1 MPLRLALT
9 GLAVL
14 LIGLG
19 YADGPPPAHTGGF
32 GEPTCLSC
40 HFDGE
45 LNAPGGSLA
54 VDGLPSTY
62 TPGQAYPLAIRLS
75 RPGVQRG
82 GFQLSARFADADH
95 AGRQAGRFTTP
106 GDRVATDLQADVVYV
121 RHTPAGTMPLQDT
134 LRWTF
139 DWTAPEAAG
148 GAIAIHVAANA
159 ANGDDSEFGDYI
171 YALEAIIEAP

>member
-82 GFQLSARFADADH
+82 GFQLSARFTDAGH
-95 AGRQAGRFTTP
+95 QAGRFTLT
-106 GDRVATDLQADVVYV
+106 GERIATDRQAGIVYV
-121 RHTPAGTMPLQDT
+121 RHTPAGTVPDRDT
-134 LRWTF
+134 LRWSLL
-139 DWTAPEAAG
+139 WTAPDTARG
-148 GAIAIHVAANA
+148 PIAIHVAANA